1 MVKLKIIS
9 ATTRPGRKGPLVA
22 AWITAIAKNHPDFE
36 VELLDL
42 GEINLPMMDE
52 PLHPRLRKYQHEHTR
67 KWSATIDEADAFVI
81 VTAEYNFGM
90 PAPLKNAL
98 DYLFQEW
105 AYKPVGIVSYGG
117 VSGGTRGVQML
128 KQVLTT
134 LKMVP
139 LTESVTLAFFEQY
152 IDDEGIFN
160 ASEASGKAAD
170 TMLHELLRWTAALKP
185 MRGN

>member
-1 MVKLKIIS
+1 MFTLKIIS

-22 AWITAIAKNHPDFE
+22 AWITAVAKKYPDFE

-128 KQVLTT
+128 KQVL
-134 LKMVP
+134 
-139 LTESVTLAFFEQY
+139 
-152 IDDEGIFN
+152 
-160 ASEASGKAAD
+160 
-170 TMLHELLRWTAALKP
+170 LR
-185 MRGN
+185 

>member
-1 MVKLKIIS
+1 MLKLKIIS

-22 AWITAIAKNHPDFE
+22 AWITAIAKKYPDFE

-67 KWSATIDEADAFVI
+67 KWSATIDDADAFVI

-105 AYKPVGIVSYGG
+105 AYKPVGIVSYG
-117 VSGGTRGVQML
+117 
-128 KQVLTT
+128 
-134 LKMVP
+134 
-139 LTESVTLAFFEQY
+139 
-152 IDDEGIFN
+152 
-160 ASEASGKAAD
+160 
-170 TMLHELLRWTAALKP
+170 
-185 MRGN
+185 